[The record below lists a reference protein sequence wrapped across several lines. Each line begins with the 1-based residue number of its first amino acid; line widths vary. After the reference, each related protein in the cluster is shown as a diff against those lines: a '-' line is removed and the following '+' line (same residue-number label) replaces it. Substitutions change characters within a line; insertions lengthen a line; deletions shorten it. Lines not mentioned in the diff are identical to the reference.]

1 MKIRTLFCAM
11 ALATGTTAATAEEFI
26 IGVPISL
33 TGVYGFVG
41 KSAIRGMELAAEEIN
56 SGKELGP
63 HTLKLVIED
72 DGSVNNQTIT
82 LLNKFATSGRALAIA
97 GPAGSA
103 PSLAASPAAN
113 QAQIPM
119 LSIAVTP
126 AVNGAGPWSNRIISA
141 PATLVDG
148 LTDYVVTK
156 VKPKSIMT
164 IGARDN
170 DGAAAMPVLMRKL
183 LQGKVTLLPEESAL
197 MADTDF
203 TALAT
208 KIASQKPSVV
218 FISLNDAGAANVILQ
233 ARQAGVGNDV
243 QFVST
248 NAAASPTFLKIGG
261 KAVEGTIMATDAAP
275 HLRTDK
281 MTQSYIANFQ
291 KKFGAEPDQWAS
303 IGYTIIRVYGRAIA
317 GIKGPV
323 TRQGVRDGI
332 AATKNMPVVLGD
344 GKTNLSFDEA
354 RNPIYK
360 PVVLVVKDG
369 KFIAAP

>member
-1 MKIRTLFCAM
+1 
-11 ALATGTTAATAEEFI
+11 
-26 IGVPISL
+26 
-33 TGVYGFVG
+33 
-41 KSAIRGMELAAEEIN
+41 SAVRGMELAIEEIN
-56 SGKELGP
+56 AGKELGP
-63 HTLKLVIED
+63 HSLKLVIED

-97 GPAGSA
+97 GPSGSA

-113 QAQIPM
+113 QNQIPM
-119 LSIAVTP
+119 LAIAVTP
-126 AVNGAGPWSNRIISA
+126 AVNAAGPWSNRIISL
-141 PATLVDG
+141 PSTIVDG
-148 LTDYVVTK
+148 LTDYVLAR
-156 VKPKSIMT
+156 VKPKTVMT
-164 IGARDN
+164 VGARDN
-170 DGAAAMPVLMRKL
+170 DGAAAMPVIMRKL

-208 KIASQKPSVV
+208 KIASQKPSMV
-218 FISLNDAGAANVILQ
+218 FISMNDAGAANIILQ
-233 ARQAGVGNDV
+233 SRQAGVGNEV

-248 NAAASPTFLKIGG
+248 NAAASATFLKIGG

-281 MTQSYIANFQ
+281 LAQNYMANFQ
-291 KKFGAEPDQWAS
+291 KKFGAEPDQWS
-303 IGYTIIRVYGRAIA
+303 SVGYTIIRVYGRVIA

-323 TRQGVRDGI
+323 TRQAVRDGI

-360 PVVLVVKDG
+360 PMVLVAKDG
-369 KFIAAP
+369 KLIAAP

>member
-1 MKIRTLFCAM
+1 MKFRTLFCAL

-33 TGVYGFVG
+33 TGIYGFVG
-41 KSAIRGMELAAEEIN
+41 KAAIRGMELAAEEIN

-63 HTLKLVIED
+63 HTLKLAIED

-126 AVNGAGPWSNRIISA
+126 AVNAAGPWSNRILSA
-141 PATLVDG
+141 PVTLVDA
-148 LTDYVVTK
+148 LSDYVITK
-156 VKPKSIMT
+156 VKPKSVMT

-183 LQGKVTLLPEESAL
+183 LQGKATLLPEESAL

-208 KIASQKPSVV
+208 KIASQKPSLV
-218 FISLNDAGAANVILQ
+218 FISMNDAGGANIILQ
-233 ARQAGVGNDV
+233 SRQAGVGNDV
-243 QFVST
+243 QFMST
-248 NAAASPTFLKIGG
+248 NGIATQTFLKIGG
-261 KAVEGTIMATDAAP
+261 RAVEGTLAVTDSAP

-281 MTQSYIANFQ
+281 LSQNFMAAFQ
-291 KKFGAEPDQWAS
+291 KKFGAEPDQFAS
-303 IGYTIIRVYGRAIA
+303 VGYTIIRVYGRVIA

-323 TRQGVRDGI
+323 TRVAVRDGI

-354 RNPIYK
+354 RNPVYK
-360 PVVLVVKDG
+360 PVMLVVKDG